1 LSDTEQTIDNV
12 FSVLSLPG
20 RLAGTLIDDVTS
32 ALRPEHTI
40 SEENTQYD
48 GLGTVL
54 LIVVAGA
61 LVGGALY
68 VWGR

>member
-1 LSDTEQTIDNV
+1 MSDTEATVENV
-12 FSVLSLPG
+12 YSVLSLPG
-20 RLAGTLIDDVTS
+20 RLAGSLIDDVTS
-32 ALRPEHTI
+32 ALRPEHTVA
-40 SEENTQYD
+40 EENTQYD